1 MKFTSTLIAAFG
13 FTAVANSNLIQRGY
27 DHDDQPTPTYH
38 PPYQPGVTS
47 FPNKFALG
55 AKIGDD
61 IYVAFELD
69 DGQLEYGPKK
79 YTVPCVTPTPIVEPC
94 DTPTPTPTPD
104 EPCEE
109 PTPEPITYPHHPRPH
124 KPWKR
129 DGFDFD
135 NDDSWL
141 TFDSSYGYDWY
152 TLKNS
157 VLRDSKYRIG
167 EIAANHQLQFD
178 LPVQPDALFS
188 SGFSIVH
195 DDGYWLLALN
205 GKTTFWDSPV
215 NDNGIYKIYDAPINP
230 KSKKI
235 ELVVIVLV

>member
-79 YTVPCVTPTPIVEPC
+79 TNYL
-94 DTPTPTPTPD
+94 
-104 EPCEE
+104 
-109 PTPEPITYPHHPRPH
+109 PHHPHPH

>member
-1 MKFTSTLIAAFG
+1 MKFTTALIAVFG
-13 FTAVANSNLIQRGY
+13 FSAVANSSLIQRGY
-27 DHDDQPTPTYH
+27 DDDDSYPTPTYN
-38 PPYQPGVTS
+38 PPQQPGVTS
-47 FPNKFALG
+47 FPNRFALG
-55 AKIGDD
+55 AKIDGDV
-61 IYVAFELD
+61 YVVFELG
-69 DGQLEYGPKK
+69 DGQVEYGPKK

-94 DTPTPTPTPD
+94 DTPSSTPTI

-109 PTPEPITYPHHPRPH
+109 PTPEPITYTHPHPH

-135 NDDSWL
+135 GDDSWL
-141 TFDSSYGYDWY
+141 TFDSSYGYDGY
-152 TLKNS
+152 TLRNS

-167 EIAANHQLQFD
+167 EIAANHQFQFD
-178 LPVQPDALFS
+178 LPVQPDALYS

-195 DDGYWLLALN
+195 DDGSWLLALN

-215 NDNGIYKIYDAPINP
+215 NDNGIYKIYNAPINP
-230 KSKKI
+230 KSRRI

>member
-1 MKFTSTLIAAFG
+1 MKFTAALISTFG
-13 FTAVANSNLIQRGY
+13 LVSVANSSLIQRGY
-27 DHDDQPTPTYH
+27 DDDDGKNRPTPTDY
-38 PPYQPGVTS
+38 PPHQPKVTS

-55 AKIGDD
+55 AKVGDD
-61 IYVAFELD
+61 IFIAFELS
-69 DGQLEYGPKK
+69 DGQIEYGTKK
-79 YTVPCVTPTPIVEPC
+79 YTIPCVTPTPIVEPC
-94 DTPTPTPTPD
+94 DTATPTTV
-104 EPCEE
+104 PCEE
-109 PTPEPITYPHHPRPH
+109 PTPEPVTYTHPHPS

-141 TFDSSYGYDWY
+141 TFDNSLGYDWF

-167 EIAANHQLQFD
+167 EIAANHQFQFD
-178 LPVQPDALFS
+178 SPVQPDALFS

-205 GKTTFWDSPV
+205 GKTAFWDSPV
-215 NDNGIYKIYDAPINP
+215 NDYGVYKVYNAPINP
-230 KSKKI
+230 KSRQI

>member
-1 MKFTSTLIAAFG
+1 MKFATAIIAAFG
-13 FTAVANSNLIQRGY
+13 FSAVANANLIQRGY
-27 DHDDQPTPTYH
+27 DDDNDDDSSPTPIYN
-38 PPYQPGVTS
+38 PYTAGGGITT
-47 FPNKFALG
+47 FPNRFALG
-55 AKIGDD
+55 AKIDGD
-61 IYVAFELD
+61 IYVVFELS
-69 DGQLEYGPKK
+69 DGQIEYGPKK
-79 YTVPCVTPTPIVEPC
+79 YTVPCVTPTP
-94 DTPTPTPTPD
+94 TPT
-104 EPCEE
+104 PCEE
-109 PTPEPITYPHHPRPH
+109 PTPNPITYTHPNPH

-135 NDDSWL
+135 GDDSWL

-167 EIAANHQLQFD
+167 EIAANHQFQFD
-178 LPVQPDALFS
+178 SPVQPDALYS

-215 NDNGIYKIYDAPINP
+215 NDNGIYKIYNAPINP
-230 KSKKI
+230 KARKI
-235 ELVVIVLV
+235 ELVVLVLL